1 MRTATKTLIVL
12 GVIVGSIIL
21 LGLMVGGLI
30 MTGMAQAIL
39 LLPFALLG
47 VGWMFYAFLR
57 YRQARQDE
65 LLQVLATAVE
75 ANLPLA
81 PAVRAYLRDRPR
93 EGEGHVW
100 DALLLVLF
108 FP

>member
-1 MRTATKTLIVL
+1 MRPVTRTLIVL
-12 GVIVGSIIL
+12 AVIVGRLIL
-21 LGLMVGGLI
+21 LALFVGGLFV
-30 MTGMAQAIL
+30 TGL
-39 LLPFALLG
+39 GWLVLTTPFVMLG
-47 VGWMFYAFLR
+47 VGWMAYAFLR

-81 PAVRAYLRDRPR
+81 SALRAYLRDRPR

-100 DALLLVLF
+100 D
-108 FP
+108 